1 MTKKSPD
8 QFFIDLSVLVK
19 RLLNRTPQHMEVVHD
34 INEHKTFKTKNI
46 RVGQWS
52 DAPQTYQFYLKS
64 KFSRFNQLPYLECF
78 KFKVN
83 I

>member
-34 INEHKTFKTKNI
+34 KTFKTKNI
-46 RVGQWS
+46 PVERRS
-52 DAPQTYQFYLKS
+52 SNISIL
-64 KFSRFNQLPYLECF
+64 F
-78 KFKVN
+78 KIQVFKVQS
-83 I
+83 ITLPWVFQVQS

>member
-34 INEHKTFKTKNI
+34 KTFKTKNI
-46 RVGQWS
+46 PVGQWS
-52 DAPQTYQFYLKS
+52 DAPQTYQFY
-64 KFSRFNQLPYLECF
+64 
-78 KFKVN
+78 
-83 I
+83 